1 MMNDYGFN
9 SGAFAIGSNPWEKN
23 EVYTPPFFYASP
35 LPVQRPIPQMIPSAP
50 IQDSPCYPV
59 NDAPIMSP
67 SVMPRQC
74 DESELVVREVL
85 AGSFGLGS
93 IAAAIAGICT
103 GNIGAFGS
111 LAVLLG
117 GACAG
122 SILLDSE
129 TSLKLETDNGY
140 SFQFDRRL

>member
-1 MMNDYGFN
+1 MMNDYGFYLD
-9 SGAFAIGSNPWEKN
+9 ALTMDSNPWEKN
-23 EVYTPPFFYASP
+23 EVYKPPFYDSSLPTASIQAP
-35 LPVQRPIPQMIPSAP
+35 PS
-50 IQDSPCYPV
+50 YPV
-59 NDAPIMSP
+59 NDARIMSP
-67 SVMPRQC
+67 NVMPRQR
-74 DESELVVREVL
+74 DESELVVREFL
-85 AGSFGLGS
+85 AGTFGIGS
-93 IAAAIAGICT
+93 VISAVAGICT

-111 LAVLLG
+111 LAFLLG